1 MKSTPITDTAFKTG
15 NSPFLRGGSATF
27 SNLSASAATLQGSD
41 TQAGTYTTLATLAA
55 TSQTE
60 VQNLPQWIKL
70 SAAGTV
76 YALAG

>member
-15 NSPFLRGGSATF
+15 TSPFLRGGSATF

-41 TQAGTYTTLATLAA
+41 TQTGTYTTLATLPA

>member
-1 MKSTPITDTAFKTG
+1 MKSTPITNTAFKTG
-15 NSPFLRGGSATF
+15 TSPFLRGGSATF
-27 SNLSASAATLQGSD
+27 SNLTDTAATLQGSD
-41 TQAGTYTTLATLAA
+41 TETGTYSTLATLAA
-55 TSQTE
+55 NSQTE

>member
-1 MKSTPITDTAFKTG
+1 MKSTPITNTAFKTG

-27 SNLSASAATLQGSD
+27 SNYGASAATLQGSA
-41 TQAGTYTTLATLAA
+41 TEAGTYTTLATLAA
-55 TSQTE
+55 TSDTE

-76 YALAG
+76 FMLAG